1 MHFFSLRWRCKF
13 LFNSKFIA
21 CNFPLCFLLLA
32 SQYLSRSR
40 VGTLSSSSGTIVQ
53 CGRPAV
59 LYLVSCSCICICIC
73 CCCLR
78 VCQKVWQIRLDL
90 LWGTIS
96 IWHLVKQTS
105 QSKCF
110 INYNNNKKKNNN
122 NLNFNCFSNC
132 VCILYLCLLLLQF
145 IVCLSCLRVNFHFH
159 LAFEFAFATDKLT
172 VVEVGAGCGRG
183 SAHSF
188 DIFVVVVVAAKFT
201 VSLSCH

>member
-53 CGRPAV
+53 CSRPAV
-59 LYLVSCSCICICIC
+59 LYLVSCSCICICICC

-110 INYNNNKKKNNN
+110 INYNNNKTTTTWISIVSQTVSVSCIFVCCCCCSLLFVCLAYALIFIFIWLL
-122 NLNFNCFSNC
+122 NLHLQQTNWLWRQGGA
-132 VCILYLCLLLLQF
+132 VVGVAVHTPLIYLLLL
-145 IVCLSCLRVNFHFH
+145 LSLPN
-159 LAFEFAFATDKLT
+159 LQ
-172 VVEVGAGCGRG
+172 
-183 SAHSF
+183 SA
-188 DIFVVVVVAAKFT
+188 
-201 VSLSCH
+201 